1 MIKNKFQKQLK
12 SIEEFQ
18 TVKINID
25 EFIGYL
31 NSQSALNKMVF
42 SFFIKNIEN
51 SKDKNFKTE
60 IEIQNENRKNF
71 LEVLK
76 DLIDKKIK
84 TIQKYIDENN
94 YNNSLETDK
103 MLTIE
108 DIIKKQ
114 IQ

>member
-1 MIKNKFQKQLK
+1 
-12 SIEEFQ
+12 
-18 TVKINID
+18 
-25 EFIGYL
+25 
-31 NSQSALNKMVF
+31 MVF

-76 DLIDKKIK
+76 DLIDENIK